1 VVSAKDTSPSKAPV
15 RVRSNRPGWVS
26 LAVSPAL
33 ESKAQISQCFRPHL
47 DELPEELA
55 ENLLL
60 ATDELVG
67 NAIEHGCRLEPD
79 HCIDVALIRTT
90 RMILIYVRD
99 DGAGFSMGS
108 IGHAA
113 VNNPPDNPLLHT
125 ELRSQMGMRPGG
137 FGIMLARQVGDE
149 LIYNEYGNAVMLIK
163 YLDTPPTAVSS

>member
-1 VVSAKDTSPSKAPV
+1 LVSAKDTVPSKTPV

-33 ESKAQISQCFRPHL
+33 ESKEQISQCFRSHL
-47 DELPEELA
+47 DELPEGLA
-55 ENLLL
+55 EGLLL
-60 ATDELVG
+60 AVDELVG
-67 NAIEHGCRLEPD
+67 NAMEHGCRLEPD
-79 HCIDVALIRTT
+79 HCIDVALIRTN
-90 RMILIYVRD
+90 RVILIYVRD
-99 DGAGFSMGS
+99 DGAGFSIGN

-137 FGIMLARQVGDE
+137 FGIMLAKQVADE

-163 YLDTPPTAVSS
+163 YLDAPAIVSS